1 MTKDYQ
7 FYFDADVASVFNAY
21 HSATVQQNNNI
32 HQCTPPHSLSFG
44 VKFSLKYNMNG
55 GSCSATFIPCGNG
68 TTVRLTIFI
77 VQLIGARCEA
87 YVKDLS
93 NAAGRILNQYP
104 QQQPYN
110 ASLFNATAP
119 MPVSPVA
126 APAPTMQ
133 PMPPVQPMAPVQ
145 PVAPV
150 QTMPPVPP
158 APPAAPTYNAPPV
171 RPNPPVMPAYNM
183 PPAAPAA
190 PVPPAAPVQ
199 PNPPVAPVITPP
211 PAAPVTPAPA
221 KANEDITII
230 CPNCS
235 NTIDADCLF
244 CKHCGVQINP
254 KGGICNRCGA
264 KTSPNAAFCTTCGNK
279 LR

>member
-32 HQCTPPHSLSFG
+32 HQSTPPHSLSFG
-44 VKFSLKYNMNG
+44 VKFSIKYNMNG

-110 ASLFNATAP
+110 ASLFTATAP

-158 APPAAPTYNAPPV
+158 AP
-171 RPNPPVMPAYNM
+171 
-183 PPAAPAA
+183 
-190 PVPPAAPVQ
+190 PVQ

>member
-32 HQCTPPHSLSFG
+32 HQSTPPHSLSFG
-44 VKFSLKYNMNG
+44 VKFSFKYNMHG
-55 GSCSATFIPCGNG
+55 GSCSVSFVPCGNG

-93 NAAGRILNQYP
+93 NAAGRIINKYP

-110 ASLFNATAP
+110 ASLFTSTTP
-119 MPVSPVA
+119 LPISQPA
-126 APAPTMQ
+126 APVYSA
-133 PMPPVQPMAPVQ
+133 PPVQPAAP
-145 PVAPV
+145 
-150 QTMPPVPP
+150 MPPMP
-158 APPAAPTYNAPPV
+158 AAPAAPTYAPPVQPAAPAYNPAPIPPMQPAQPIPPTPPAPAYTAPPV
-171 RPNPPVMPAYNM
+171 RPNPP
-183 PPAAPAA
+183 AAPA
-190 PVPPAAPVQ
+190 
-199 PNPPVAPVITPP
+199 ITPP
-211 PAAPVTPAPA
+211 PAAPVDPAPA
-221 KANEDITII
+221 KAAEDITII

-235 NTIDADCLF
+235 NTINANSLF

-254 KGGICNRCGA
+254 KGGLCNRCGA
-264 KTSPNAAFCTTCGNK
+264 KTSPSSAFCTTCGNK